1 MEDEES
7 VMADAGKKTKRE
19 PLEARPQPEVDREA
33 LRADI
38 RKRFSKTFEYLA
50 K

>member
-1 MEDEES
+1 
-7 VMADAGKKTKRE
+7 MAANPDKQTKRK
-19 PLEARPQPEVDREA
+19 PLKAKPQPDVDRAA
-33 LRADI
+33 LREDI